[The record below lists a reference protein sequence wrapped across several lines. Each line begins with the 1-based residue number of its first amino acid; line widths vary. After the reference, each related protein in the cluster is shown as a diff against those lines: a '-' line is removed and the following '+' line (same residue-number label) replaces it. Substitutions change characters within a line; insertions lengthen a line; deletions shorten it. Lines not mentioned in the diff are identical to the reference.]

1 MKRLFL
7 LILSFMFLG
16 GAVSS
21 SAFFINNGL
30 QVTETNR
37 EGEFTTSENENLD
50 DVTANAPTNSGY
62 WTDAGNYATSFAGGT
77 GTEDDPYLISTPQ
90 QLARLAYLINGSSSS
105 SYMSLYYEQTTN
117 LNMSAYW
124 WDAIGYSTSY
134 YFSGKYNGGGFT
146 IAGLYTEAGTTSS
159 YSYQGLFGYIEGT
172 TSNFAEIHDVG
183 IIDSNIQGYRYIGGI
198 AGYAASSLT
207 ITNCYNTGSVTGSS
221 DYVGGIAGDA
231 SYFSTIT
238 NCYNTGSVSGNNQV
252 GGIAGSAYFS
262 TSIKNCYNTGSV
274 IGSAGSAS
282 RVGGIAGSASER
294 ATITNCYNTG
304 SVSGEDDVGGIAGY
318 ASSTIRNCYWGG
330 NCTLSVAVGGGS
342 AATNCGTCTIEEV
355 KSLSWYSDS
364 SKWNSS
370 YPWDF
375 ETVWTFVDGMNDGYP
390 VLQAFIGPDNDG
402 YWTDAGNYADNFA
415 GGSGTSTDP
424 YLISTPQQ
432 LARLAYLINGSSSS
446 SYRSLHYEQTAN
458 LNMSA
463 YWWDA
468 IGYSSSYY
476 FGGHYNG
483 GGFTIAGL
491 YTEAGTTSDY
501 SYQGLFGYIEG
512 TTSNFAEIHDVG
524 IIDSNIQGYRYIGG
538 IAGHASSSTI
548 TNCYNTGS
556 VIGSAGSVGGIAGR
570 ASERATITNCYN
582 TGSVSGQDDVGGI
595 AGRAYFSTITN
606 CYNTGSV
613 TGSSYYVGGIAGY
626 AYSSTSIT
634 NCYNTGSVIGSAS
647 RVGGIA
653 GYAYSSTSITNCYNT
668 GSVTGSSSWVGGIA
682 GHASSSTI
690 TNCYNTGSVSGN
702 NQVGGIAG
710 NASSTITNCY
720 NTGSVTGSSSWVGG
734 IAGYASST
742 IRNCY
747 WGGNCTLSVAV
758 GGGSA
763 ATNCGTCTIEEVKSL
778 SWYSDSSK
786 WNSSY
791 PWDFETVWVFM
802 SGENDGYPV
811 LRAFYMV
818 SITFDANGGQGV
830 MDDFKV
836 SIGTSGILP
845 TCTFIRTGY
854 EFAGWATSST
864 GAVVYADGASITPS
878 ASMTLYAVWRAEVY
892 TITLDWQGG
901 SGATWSTI
909 YFRYGG
915 SNFYSN
921 ESCTTMI
928 NASGLLNGAS
938 RAGFSFVNFTTNSNG
953 TGTVMFQNSAYANT
967 GTILSDDVWYA
978 QWTARNEAK
987 YDSAGKYWYVE
998 NGAIPQTRVTSSS
1011 LINSL
1016 NSATTNGA
1024 NYYIAGQTLQAR
1036 VYNGTEYCQWNGN
1049 WYEVEPIRWRLDASS
1064 SQKDGYGTTTDTNAV
1079 LAEIVY
1085 VDQYSSS
1092 SIDAGEGYS
1101 SSSVTEFMRN
1111 GISTTYLVN
1120 YTKSSQTF
1128 GDGTSLYNPNLT
1140 NHISQMSVSSQSE
1153 ITNVVGNMNMTF
1165 SDLVEDMI
1173 KYYGGT
1179 NVYFTRDLGS
1189 NYNNIV
1195 CFNEVG
1201 REVQR
1206 FATDY
1211 RGVQFTVRFTEYGC
1225 VA

>member
-37 EGEFTTSENENLD
+37 EGEFTTSENENLE
-50 DVTANAPTNSGY
+50 DVTASAPTNDEY
-62 WTDAGNYATSFAGGT
+62 WTDSGNYATSFAGGT
-77 GTEDDPYLISTPQ
+77 GIESDPYLISTPQ
-90 QLARLAYLINGSSSS
+90 QLAYLSVLINDSSTNSQ
-105 SYMSLYYEQTTN
+105 YASLYYEQTTN

-124 WDAIGYSTSY
+124 WDAIGYSSSY
-134 YFSGKYNGGGFT
+134 YFGGHYNGGGFT

-159 YSYQGLFGYIEGT
+159 YNYQGLFGYASG
-172 TSNFAEIHDVG
+172 AEIHDVG
-183 IIDSNIQGYRYIGGI
+183 IIDSNIQGSSYVGGI
-198 AGYAASSLT
+198 AGYAYSSSTITNCYNTGSVTSSNDWVGGIAGYASSST

-221 DYVGGIAGDA
+221 YYVGGIAGWA
-231 SYFSTIT
+231 YSSVTIT
-238 NCYNTGSVSGNNQV
+238 NCYNTGSVTGSSQV
-252 GGIAGSAYFS
+252 GGIAGRVFS
-262 TSIKNCYNTGSV
+262 S
-274 IGSAGSAS
+274 
-282 RVGGIAGSASER
+282 
-294 ATITNCYNTG
+294 TITNCYNTG
-304 SVSGEDDVGGIAGY
+304 SVSGEDNVGGIAGY

-390 VLQAFIGPDNDG
+390 VLQAFIPGPDNDG
-402 YWTDAGNYADNFA
+402 YWTDAGNYATSFA
-415 GGSGTSTDP
+415 GGTGIESDP

-432 LARLAYLINGSSSS
+432 LAYLSVLINDSSTNSQ
-446 SYRSLHYEQTAN
+446 YASLYYEQTTN

-476 FGGHYNG
+476 FGGKYNG

-491 YTEAGTTSDY
+491 YTEAGTTFSY
-501 SYQGLFGYIEG
+501 SYQGLFGYASG
-512 TTSNFAEIHDVG
+512 AEIHDVG
-524 IIDSNIQGYRYIGG
+524 IIDSNIQGYQYIGG
-538 IAGHASSSTI
+538 IAGWVDS
-548 TNCYNTGS
+548 
-556 VIGSAGSVGGIAGR
+556 
-570 ASERATITNCYN
+570 ATITNCYN
-582 TGSVSGQDDVGGI
+582 TGSVTGSSDVGGI
-595 AGRAYFSTITN
+595 AGYASSSTITN

-613 TGSSYYVGGIAGY
+613 TGSSY
-626 AYSSTSIT
+626 
-634 NCYNTGSVIGSAS
+634 

-653 GYAYSSTSITNCYNT
+653 GEAYPSISITNCYNT
-668 GSVTGSSSWVGGIA
+668 GSVTGSDYIGGIAGYASSTIRNCYNTGSVTGSNYYVGGIA
-682 GHASSSTI
+682 GYVPGATI
-690 TNCYNTGSVSGN
+690 TNCYNTGSVTGSGH
-702 NQVGGIAG
+702 VGGIAG
-710 NASSTITNCY
+710 RTYSSTITNCY
-720 NTGSVTGSSSWVGG
+720 NTGSVTGPSYVGG
-734 IAGYASST
+734 IAGRAYSSST
-742 IRNCY
+742 ITNCY

-758 GGGSA
+758 GSGD

-845 TCTFIRTGY
+845 TCTFTRTGY

-864 GAVVYADGASITPS
+864 GAVVYSDEQTITPT

-901 SGATWSTI
+901 SGNGWEVI
-909 YFRYGG
+909 YYKYGG
-915 SNFYSN
+915 YMLFDS
-921 ESCTTMI
+921 EACTTGI
-928 NASGLLNGAS
+928 SGSALLARKTRPGYL
-938 RAGFSFVNFTTNSNG
+938 FSSFTTNADGS
-953 TGTVMFQNSAYANT
+953 GTVMFQNSEYLNLNT
-967 GTILSDDVWYA
+967 IVADDIWYA
-978 QWTARNEAK
+978 QWTPNVVAK
-987 YDSAGKYWYVE
+987 YDSAGDYWYIE
-998 NGAIPQTRVTSSS
+998 NGKIPQTKVTDSG
-1011 LINSL
+1011 LISSL
-1016 NSATTNGA
+1016 NSATTNGG
-1024 NYYIAGQTLQAR
+1024 NYYIAGQTLTAKM
-1036 VYNGTEYCQWNGN
+1036 YNGTEYCKWNNN

-1079 LAEIVY
+1079 LAEIVF
-1085 VDQYSSS
+1085 VGQYSSTYLGS
-1092 SIDAGEGYS
+1092 GAGYS
-1101 SSSVTEFMRN
+1101 TTAVEEFKKN
-1111 GISTTYLVN
+1111 GIDEKYLVDYQNEAYNFGNGTTMYNLYKDYTNMFVANESEINSVSTT
-1120 YTKSSQTF
+1120 TA
-1128 GDGTSLYNPNLT
+1128 
-1140 NHISQMSVSSQSE
+1140 IE
-1153 ITNVVGNMNMTF
+1153 F
-1165 SDLVEDMI
+1165 SDLAKDII
-1173 KYYGGT
+1173 KSYGGT

-1206 FATDY
+1206 FATDF
-1211 RGVQFTVRFTEYGC
+1211 RGVQFTIRFTEYAC
-1225 VA
+1225 VD